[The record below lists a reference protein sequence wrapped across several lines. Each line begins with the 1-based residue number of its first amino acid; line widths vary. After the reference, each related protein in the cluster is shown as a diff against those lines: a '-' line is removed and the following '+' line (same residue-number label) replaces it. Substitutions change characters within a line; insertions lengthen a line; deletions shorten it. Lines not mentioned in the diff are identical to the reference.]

1 MIETKEQYEQAQFVG
16 DREFAHKVMDGQG
29 LAWTVEA
36 IFDLRETIEAL
47 REVARAGRLLERD
60 MPRAE
65 IEIARESWGNTN
77 ANLVLLRHSALSE
90 ALIALPD
97 WLIEE

>member
-1 MIETKEQYEQAQFVG
+1 MVIETKEQYEQAQFVG

-29 LAWTVEA
+29 LAGTVEA

-47 REVARAGRLLERD
+47 REVARAADKLVHHTKGYEEAD
-60 MPRAE
+60 AAE
-65 IEIARESWGNTN
+65 T
-77 ANLVLLRHSALSE
+77 VLAFKVE
-90 ALIALPD
+90 ALPD

>member
-16 DREFAHKVMDGQG
+16 DRKFAHKVMDGQG

-47 REVARAGRLLERD
+47 REVARA
-60 MPRAE
+60 AK
-65 IEIARESWGNTN
+65 
-77 ANLVLLRHSALSE
+77 ALSNDVRE
-90 ALIALPD
+90 AFPEGLDGLEGLGDYVIALDKATEDLPD